1 MNEQSTSKSGET
13 CHVHIVLC
21 AYHPNIDYFQR
32 QINSIIGQTHRFWTC
47 EIRVDGGGP
56 ELSQVKSLIGRDSR
70 FALVINPER
79 LGVFHNFETGIASA
93 PERAQ
98 FIALS
103 DQDDEWLPEKLE
115 VMIRAFDD
123 PNVVLAHSDLSVID
137 DAGNIMFPSCFSA
150 EKRVI
155 DDYSLAQ
162 LIIRNSVSGCTCL
175 FRQSIRPY
183 LLPFPQQNLTIAFHH
198 DLWIALIATQCGKIE
213 TINQPLVRY
222 RQHGG
227 NVVGVETADG
237 RKNKAPLSL
246 RARAWVANWT
256 LRNRLIREILARPA
270 GNDSPSTARERA
282 EIEGWLSA
290 WPINFRL
297 TLRAVRLT
305 ARRYPAG
312 GAAIDTAL
320 GKLIV
325 FLLPFWRATRHHIR
339 VQKDRLRRLR
349 LIWQAGCRFIFQRD
363 FRARVYDTLSRQPSP
378 AQQMLLGAD
387 ASSENDLDHTDQYS
401 ARIPFLFTAFSPR
414 VTMVV
419 PTGRVEH
426 IYGGL
431 TTAFKLGVALAEQGL
446 PVRFVSTEH
455 YLSESDIADLRR
467 FLVERCDFNSDPSL
481 IEIRSASEKGL
492 PAHRNDIFI
501 ATIWW
506 TARRIFRTLEEGAFS
521 LSEFYYLIQDF
532 EPNFYPW
539 SDEFALAAS
548 TYRMKCR
555 PIVNTRFLADFLLK
569 EAGLKTLPS
578 YVFSPEI
585 EWHYFQPPTVDEI
598 ASRKIR
604 RIFFYGRPGTPRNLF
619 NVGCSALRRFIS
631 ELALGPS
638 DVEVI
643 SAGEKHDPI
652 HLGNDVFLRSAGKLS
667 MTEYAETLR
676 GSDIGLS
683 LMLSPHPSYPP
694 FEMAASGLTVVT
706 NDFGTKHMGFS
717 ENFLTPEASPEEI
730 AQALKQAWLR
740 SADGLARRRGAA
752 MDVSSLGRPLR
763 DVAVALASEIK
774 NHFESVSSTDSRELK
789 HCDSVGIS
797 YRVGS
802 QHDVDFT
809 DQRVCLFSHFDVD
822 NKVDEYVVNYLS
834 AIKAEGF
841 KIVFVT
847 SNLELVRDDLTAV
860 EALCSAIIH
869 RENKG
874 YDFAGWA
881 LAMRAFPSI
890 QSAKEVLVANDSVY
904 GPLRPLRPI
913 FEMMDRHTCDFW
925 GITESDEV
933 EWHLQSYFLVF
944 KQSAIRSPAYRE
956 FWAGVVA
963 LGEKQQVIERYE
975 LSLARSLSKGG
986 LLKPGSLVSLP
997 FITKDICNPTLKL
1010 WREIVVKSGSPFI
1023 KVQLLRDNPLD
1034 SEIDGWEKIV
1044 SEMNYDPQM
1053 IRDHLLRVRR
1063 KGSSY

>member
-1 MNEQSTSKSGET
+1 
-13 CHVHIVLC
+13 VHIVLC
-21 AYHPNIDYFQR
+21 AYHPNIDHFQR
-32 QINSIIGQTHRFWTC
+32 QISSIIEQTHRLWTC
-47 EIRVDGGGP
+47 EIRVDGCGP
-56 ELSQVKSLIGRDSR
+56 ELSEIESLIGRDSR

-79 LGVFHNFETGIASA
+79 LGVFHNFEAGIANA
-93 PERAQ
+93 PECAQ
-98 FIALS
+98 LIALC

-137 DAGNIMFPSCFSA
+137 AAGNIMFPSCFSA

-175 FRQSIRPY
+175 FRQSLRTY

-213 TINQPLVRY
+213 TINRPLVRY

-227 NVVGVETADG
+227 NVVGVETAAG
-237 RKNKAPLSL
+237 RKNRAPLNL
-246 RARAWVANWT
+246 KARSWVANWT
-256 LRNRLIREILARPA
+256 LRNQLIHEILSRPA
-270 GNDSPSTARERA
+270 GNDSLSTARERA
-282 EIEGWLSA
+282 EVEGWLNA
-290 WPINFRL
+290 WPINLRL
-297 TLRAVRLT
+297 TFRAVRLI
-305 ARRYPAG
+305 ARGYPAG
-312 GAAIDTAL
+312 GVALDTAL
-320 GKLIV
+320 GKLVV
-325 FLLPFWRATRHHIR
+325 FCLPFLRATRR
-339 VQKDRLRRLR
+339 YVQAQKDRLQRLR
-349 LIWQAGCRFIFQRD
+349 LIWQAARRFIFQRD
-363 FRARVYDTLSRQPSP
+363 FRARVYDALSRQQPP
-378 AQQMLLGAD
+378 VPGQMLSSAD
-387 ASSENDLDHTDQYS
+387 SSSENDPDHADQYS
-401 ARIPFLFTAFSPR
+401 ARIPFVFTALSPR

-431 TTAFKLGVALAEQGL
+431 ATAFKLGVALAEQGL

-455 YLSESDIADLRR
+455 YLSENDIADLRR
-467 FLVERCDFNSDPSL
+467 FLAERCNFNSDPSL
-481 IEIRSASEKGL
+481 IEIRSASEKSL
-492 PAHRNDIFI
+492 PAHRDDIFI

-506 TARRIFRTLEEGAFS
+506 TARRISQTLEEGAFS
-521 LSEFYYLIQDF
+521 FSEFYYLIQDF

-548 TYRMKCR
+548 TYRMRCK

-569 EAGLKTLPS
+569 ETGLKTLPS

-598 ASRKIR
+598 ASRKVR
-604 RIFFYGRPGTPRNLF
+604 RIFFYGRPGNPRNLF
-619 NVGCSALRRFIS
+619 LVGCSALRRFIS

-652 HLGNDVFLRSAGKLS
+652 NLGNAVFLRSVGKLS
-667 MTEYAETLR
+667 MADYAKTLR
-676 GSDIGLS
+676 EADIGIS

-694 FEMAASGLTVVT
+694 FEMAASGLMVVT
-706 NDFGTKHMGFS
+706 NNFGTKYMDFS

-730 AQALKQAWLR
+730 AQALKQAWFR
-740 SADGLARRRGAA
+740 SADGAARRRGAT

-763 DVAVALASEIK
+763 DVGIALASEIK
-774 NHFESVSSTDSRELK
+774 DHFELVNSTDSQTLK
-789 HCDSVGIS
+789 RCDSVGIF
-797 YRVGS
+797 YRVNS
-802 QHDVDFT
+802 QRDIDFT

-822 NKVDEYVVNYLS
+822 NRVDEHVINYLS

-847 SNLELVRDDLTAV
+847 SNLELVRGDLTSV
-860 EALCSAIIH
+860 EALCSAIVH

-881 LAMRAFPSI
+881 LAMRVFPSI
-890 QSAKEVLVANDSVY
+890 QNAKEVLVTNDSVY

-913 FEMMDRHTCDFW
+913 FAMMDNRTCDFW
-925 GITESDEV
+925 GITESHEV

-944 KQSAIRSPAYRE
+944 KKSAIKSPAYRE

-963 LGEKQQVIERYE
+963 LNEKQQVIERYE
-975 LSLARSLSKGG
+975 LSLARSLSEGG
-986 LLKPGSLVSLP
+986 LLEPASLVSLS
-997 FITKDICNPTLKL
+997 FTTKSICNPTLKL
-1010 WREIVVKSGSPFI
+1010 WKEIIVESNSPFI

-1034 SEIDGWEKIV
+1034 CKIEGWDKIV
-1044 SEMNYDPQM
+1044 GEMNYDPQM
-1053 IRDHLLRVRR
+1053 IRNHLLRMRR
-1063 KGSSY
+1063 KGSPH